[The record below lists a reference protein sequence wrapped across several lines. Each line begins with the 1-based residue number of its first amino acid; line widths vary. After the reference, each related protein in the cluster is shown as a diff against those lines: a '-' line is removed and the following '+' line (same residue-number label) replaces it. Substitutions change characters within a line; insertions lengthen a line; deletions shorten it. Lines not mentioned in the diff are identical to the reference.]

1 MTVLA
6 AVMLAAYAGV
16 VCAVMSKAGA
26 PGVVAA
32 SLAAGLCLT
41 SAAAALLISHALR
54 DPANS
59 PANSVVGM
67 LLPMMVRTG
76 LPLVLALVVR
86 TRGPGLVEAGFV
98 YYLIGFYL
106 LAWVVALPMSLPQ
119 VERWR
124 RSSAGLP
131 RENGNVHV

>member
-1 MTVLA
+1 
-6 AVMLAAYAGV
+6 
-16 VCAVMSKAGA
+16 MSKGDAL
-26 PGVVAA
+26 GVAAA

-41 SAAAALLISHALR
+41 SAAVALLISHALR

-76 LPLVLALVVR
+76 LPLLLALIVR
-86 TRGPGLVEAGFV
+86 IRGPRLVEAGFV

-106 LAWVVALPMSLPQ
+106 LAWVVALPMSLPH
-119 VERWR
+119 VEQWR
-124 RSSAGLP
+124 QSSAGLP